1 MPRKFKRLMPS
12 VSIQAQDFLSFFFF
26 FYVIIRGFMYVKN
39 LNVSIVIYFA
49 TYVGLAN
56 DNKKVLVFAS

>member
-1 MPRKFKRLMPS
+1 MYE
-12 VSIQAQDFLSFFFF
+12 VYNSIVNSGFSFFFFF

-49 TYVGLAN
+49 TYMGLAN

>member
-12 VSIQAQDFLSFFFF
+12 VSIQAQDFLSFF

-49 TYVGLAN
+49 TYMGLAN

>member
-1 MPRKFKRLMPS
+1 
-12 VSIQAQDFLSFFFF
+12 
-26 FYVIIRGFMYVKN
+26 MYVKN